1 MEEGFLSVDFEGIV
15 EKAVGQA
22 SLFIWAPIGE
32 YGGGLLYQG
41 LW

>member
-1 MEEGFLSVDFEGIV
+1 VDFEGIV

-32 YGGGLLYQG
+32 SGGGLPFCG
-41 LW
+41 L